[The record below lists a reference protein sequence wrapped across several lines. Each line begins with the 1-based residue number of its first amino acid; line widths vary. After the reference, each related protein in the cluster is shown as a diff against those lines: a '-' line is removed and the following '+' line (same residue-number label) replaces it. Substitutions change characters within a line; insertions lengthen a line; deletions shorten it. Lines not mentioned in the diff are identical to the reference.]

1 MAITVVTRLK
11 GKQEDAL
18 PIAKEIAALLKAHGA
33 TAVRWGYC
41 HSGPYAG
48 QIFAATI
55 YPDGASYGRAVQVLS
70 EHAEFQRLVSE
81 ASKITELQDRSV
93 IVTQDL

>member
-1 MAITVVTRLK
+1 MAITVVTRVK
-11 GKQEDAL
+11 GNQEQAL
-18 PIAKEIAALLKAHGA
+18 PIAREIAALLKAHGA
-33 TAVRWGYC
+33 TTVRWGLC

-55 YPDGASYGRAVQVLS
+55 YPDGATYGRALQALS
-70 EHAEFQRLVSE
+70 EDAQFQRLIAE

-93 IVTQDL
+93 FVTQDL